1 VNETTIQMRVKE
13 ELKLWDEGSVPLSRR
28 SIVVYHLGELS
39 NEESIDVAENNV
51 KVFTAAVLAHTNSA
65 HHRAFYIFRV
75 VGGKRNVLARH
86 LPLGSPNSVIS
97 KCSHHSRDIMAQI
110 NTIHVLG
117 TEVVDKVHSLLF
129 VNHDARGPFEG
140 RENGAWW
147 DRITNIF
154 NTYPQVGLIGAT
166 ISCEITA
173 HVQSHAIAVR
183 AKAAWSIFEEF
194 DPSTPTG
201 KRNRAAHPE
210 IALSSVAIAKGYK
223 LSSLAYE
230 RHWKEPEYVG
240 RCISSKGNYQ
250 LYNANPTSWCDIR
263 PDEALFTRWGGPT
276 LSLRGYYCQKHIDNI
291 HEATMKIAESE
302 HSVHLALPET
312 IFGGPLYALSKE
324 YDLERWNDKSLK
336 RVKYNSLPRGGETP
350 QKVCFLVRA
359 AWMHGKNAT
368 KRANSVQ
375 MDLDL
380 FITTLLRQSNPNWDA
395 YFFVTDDQPFEDELR
410 VILREYADIRLK
422 YLHLDPKFR
431 PKYDPVNA
439 AYPASDEALRLVMQK
454 PECRWLSV
462 TNGDNSYGSEVVES
476 ILSPVTPKVNLILLP
491 MDSRNFATQDTF
503 ELRVRAG
510 NIGYEGYCGYFE
522 ERHQKKMYGFARIPQ
537 PTIGGVD
544 IASVFIER
552 DKFVE
557 QNIFFNEFSSAK
569 IQQTCVG
576 CQDGA
581 WVEDMVKKKR
591 WITHIPPFSGL
602 KHMVFHGPSPLW
614 CIASGN
620 VWFDHPEKV
629 ACLTH
634 ATVGKLRENPM
645 LDWVNFHR
653 PNSSNTCL
661 RLSAAG
667 FERRLDKSTQLN

>member
-454 PECRWLSV
+454 PECVRLSV
-462 TNGDNSYGSEVVES
+462 TNGDNAYGSEVVDYV
-476 ILSPVTPKVNLILLP
+476 LSSKAAVDADLVLLP
-491 MDSRNFATQDTF
+491 MDSRNFVSEDVTPLRYEYTGDKYDTYCRFF
-503 ELRVRAG
+503 EA
-510 NIGYEGYCGYFE
+510 
-522 ERHQKKMYGFARIPQ
+522 RHREHPYGFARMSAPHA
-537 PTIGGVD
+537 GGVD
-544 IASVFIER
+544 IAAVFIER
-552 DKFVE
+552 DKLLDTK
-557 QNIFFNEFSSAK
+557 IFFNEFSSAK
-569 IQQTCVG
+569 VETCVG

-581 WVEDMVKKKR
+581 WVEHMVKQKR
-591 WITHIPPFSGL
+591 WSTHIPSFTGL

-620 VWFDHPEKV
+620 VWFDHPDSV
-629 ACLTH
+629 ACVSH
-634 ATVGKLRENPM
+634 TVVKKLDPKVFD
-645 LDWVNFHR
+645 LAHY
-653 PNSSNTCL
+653 NSAGSPHNCL
-661 RLSAAG
+661 RLTAAG
-667 FERRLDKSTQLN
+667 YQIKDQLVTVLV

>member
-454 PECRWLSV
+454 PECVRLSV
-462 TNGDNSYGSEVVES
+462 TNGDNAYGSEVVATV
-476 ILSPVTPKVNLILLP
+476 LDPKATSADLILLS
-491 MDSRNFATQDTF
+491 MDNRNFARSECRQ
-503 ELRVRAG
+503 LRKK
-510 NIGYEGYCGYFE
+510 NKNEDYTGYCEYFE
-522 ERHQKKMYGFARIPQ
+522 KKYKEEIYGYARTPAVR
-537 PTIGGVD
+537 IGGVD
-544 IASVFIER
+544 LASVFIER
-552 DKFVE
+552 NKFIKS
-557 QNIFFNEFSSAK
+557 NIFFNEFSSAK
-569 IQQTCVG
+569 ISGSCAG

-581 WVEDMVKKKR
+581 WVQTMVRKHK
-591 WITHIPPFSGL
+591 WTTHIPPISGL
-602 KHMVFHGPSPLW
+602 KHMIFHGPSPLW

-620 VWFDHPEKV
+620 VWFDHPSSV
-629 ACLTH
+629 ACVSH
-634 ATVGKLRENPM
+634 AAVGRLNTTLYDLR
-645 LDWVNFHR
+645 LFHSR
-653 PNSSNTCL
+653 DSSKICL
-661 RLSAAG
+661 RLTEEG
-667 FERRLDKSTQLN
+667 FRHKNQTYLG